1 MTRNKVT
8 PITGWPCFFVRTQ
21 HRLDRINKIAV
32 TFDLEDIMGKK
43 RKNKSASKANHKFST
58 SFKDLLEQVPKDAEQ
73 PPAKP
78 TKPKPTP
85 TPTPTPSPRV
95 DVAQWQPV
103 DDDALFEQA
112 LEQMSAKDVFQG
124 KYMGSGHKVPEKP
137 KQPEPTPVA
146 SPDQEAQEAEARERI
161 EALRDEAY
169 FEHMVGPVA
178 KVERGK
184 YRAPNPRAA
193 LLNPEPAETR
203 GYTDETPDTLYT
215 PTLPKSGEA
224 LHFVETLND
233 AQRGLLKRYRLQNRR
248 ERAPQLNLH
257 GDTQED
263 ALRQLELFMHKA
275 WKDKVAYVRI
285 IHGKGLGSENQQ
297 PVLKPTVLH
306 WLEGPGLR
314 YIRGYAPELTQDRNY
329 GSLIVAMD
337 AKRLNSSDH

>member
-1 MTRNKVT
+1 MLSHQYKD
-8 PITGWPCFFVRTQ
+8 C
-21 HRLDRINKIAV
+21 KIAMKIAM
-32 TFDLEDIMGKK
+32 TFALEETMGKK
-43 RKNKSASKANHKFST
+43 RKDKSASKANRKFST
-58 SFKDLLEQVPKDAEQ
+58 SFKDLLEQMPQQTQQVQQ
-73 PPAKP
+73 PPAQP
-78 TKPKPTP
+78 KPKPTP
-85 TPTPTPSPRV
+85 KPTPSARV
-95 DVAQWQPV
+95 DVEQWQPV
-103 DDDALFEQA
+103 DDNTLFEQA

-137 KQPEPTPVA
+137 KQPEPTSTT
-146 SPDQEAQEAEARERI
+146 SPDQEAQEAEAREHI

-193 LLNPEPAETR
+193 LLNPEQTETR

-215 PTLPKSGEA
+215 PLLPKSGDE
-224 LHFVETLND
+224 LHFVDTLND

-275 WKDKVAYVRI
+275 WKDKVPYVRI